1 MSTESSSTTST
12 GASNSHAGIAGVIG
26 AVVTV
31 VLYWINLALVG
42 QPVIDPSGASITV
55 IISGF
60 LAAYLAA
67 TYAGR

>member
-1 MSTESSSTTST
+1 M
-12 GASNSHAGIAGVIG
+12 IG

-31 VLYWINLALVG
+31 VLYWINFALVG
-42 QPVIDPSGASITV
+42 QSLIDSSGASITV